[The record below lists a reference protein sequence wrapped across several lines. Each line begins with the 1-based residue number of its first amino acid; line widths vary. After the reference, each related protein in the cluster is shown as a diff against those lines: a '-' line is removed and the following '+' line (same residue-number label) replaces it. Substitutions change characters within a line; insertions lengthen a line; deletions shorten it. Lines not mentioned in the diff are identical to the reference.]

1 MSNITHKT
9 TNNKHRFET
18 LFKSVRFLLFTV
30 TVPFLLFSCDNNPI
44 KSMRFG
50 SSALYLS
57 VGQQDT
63 VELFI
68 EPLKAA
74 NYNLIRWS
82 SSDNGVARVSQN
94 GIITAIYTGTCII
107 TASYL
112 DVKAQVEVTVAPI
125 SISLDF
131 AKAAV
136 YYFGDVGNHNTNR
149 FIIRLLSDGYSI
161 EPNGN
166 IVGAGYYLN
175 MEMNTE
181 RSVTGVPV
189 GTFKASHSNTEPHTY
204 TKGNIVEQNG
214 SRYATGSYV
223 GFVSIGGSS
232 VILIDDGDFNIVDN
246 GTVYKADALFKGSRR
261 ETVQIDYAGD
271 ILFFD
276 RSQPTGDTLNF
287 TSQISNI
294 ELLGDAYGIG
304 KNIFR
309 VRYAD
314 NNGNIL
320 QLDMVAPISATTLP
334 VGIYR
339 LNGLLDVFMLA
350 PSDIINVKG
359 TLLIKNGVPTEVIY
373 GSVRVSKN
381 DNNDFQIKISLVGAN
396 NEVINR

>member
-1 MSNITHKT
+1 
-9 TNNKHRFET
+9 
-18 LFKSVRFLLFTV
+18 
-30 TVPFLLFSCDNNPI
+30 
-44 KSMRFG
+44 MRFDR
-50 SSALYLS
+50 SALYLS

-94 GIITAIYTGTCII
+94 GIVTAIYTGTCII

-131 AKAAV
+131 AKAGV

-181 RSVTGVPV
+181 RNVMGIPV
-189 GTFKASHSNTEPHTY
+189 GTFKASNSNTEPYTY
-204 TKGNIVEQNG
+204 IKGNIVEQNG

-232 VILIDDGDFNIVDN
+232 VVLIDDGNFDIVDN
-246 GTVYKADALFKGSRR
+246 GTVYKVDALFKGSRQ
-261 ETVQIDYAGD
+261 ETVKIDYMGD

-276 RSQPTGDTLNF
+276 RSQPAGDTLNF
-287 TSQISNI
+287 TSQVSNI
-294 ELLGDAYGIG
+294 ETLGDTYGIG

-320 QLDMVAPISATTLP
+320 QLDMVAPIDATSLP
-334 VGIYR
+334 IGSYR
-339 LNGLLDVFMLA
+339 LNGLLDVFTLV
-350 PSDIINVKG
+350 PSDTINGKG
-359 TLLIKNGVPTEVIY
+359 TLLIKNGVPTEVLY
-373 GSVRVSKN
+373 GSVWVLKN
-381 DNNDFQIKISLVGAN
+381 DNDDFQTKISLVGAN